1 MEMGQRT
8 LIQMAMV
15 KLMSNSSD
23 KIVGDFFL
31 PFSFLFEMFN
41 SKKKSEHSGYYDDE
55 CNCTNITVSA
65 I

>member
-41 SKKKSEHSGYYDDE
+41 SKKSEHSGYYDDE